1 MNKIQ
6 TQQQEAIQIR
16 AEINEIGTKKTIQ
29 KANDSKIWFLGKI
42 KKINRPLAYLAKGKR
57 GLVNRTRKEQRS
69 FTTDMPKVQ
78 NIVRK

>member
-16 AEINEIGTKKTIQ
+16 AEINEIGAKKTIQ

-42 KKINRPLAYLAKGKR
+42 KKINRHLTYLVKRKR
-57 GLVNRTRKEQRS
+57 GPS
-69 FTTDMPKVQ
+69 
-78 NIVRK
+78 

>member
-29 KANDSKIWFLGKI
+29 KASDSKIWFLGKI
-42 KKINRPLAYLAKGKR
+42 KKINRPLAYLAKER
-57 GLVNRTRKEQRS
+57 EA
-69 FTTDMPKVQ
+69 
-78 NIVRK
+78 

>member
-16 AEINEIGTKKTIQ
+16 AENNEIGAKKTIQ

-42 KKINRPLAYLAKGKR
+42 KKINRHLTYLVKGKR
-57 GLVNRTRKEQRS
+57 GPS
-69 FTTDMPKVQ
+69 
-78 NIVRK
+78 